1 MKQFFIV
8 LATLVLFTST
18 SCSTNQVL
26 TTAKYEQILPKYSEK
41 ISEAELKKN
50 LYTIAGPEMEGRN
63 AGSEGE
69 VKAGNYISNYYK
81 ELGISGPNNNYFQII
96 PGGTFNRVKN
106 DMRNVMGFI
115 KGSEKPD
122 EILVISAHYDHE
134 GIKNGK
140 LYAGADDDGS
150 GTVGVMEIARVF
162 REAEKKGIR
171 PKRSILFLHVSGE
184 EKGLL
189 GSKYYSEHP
198 IFPLANTIA
207 DINIDMI
214 GRVDYEHTKETRDF
228 VYVIGSEMLS
238 TDLHKAVLKAN
249 ENLGIDL
256 DMRYNTP
263 DDPNQFYYRSDHYN
277 FAKHNIPSVFF
288 FNGVH
293 DDYHQPGDTPDKIEY
308 DLLKRRT
315 ELAFK
320 TAWILANAENRPVV
334 DKQSQMPTSRR

>member
-1 MKQFFIV
+1 MKQFLFAIT
-8 LATLVLFTST
+8 LAATLV
-18 SCSTNQVL
+18 SCDSIEPISQ
-26 TTAKYEQILPKYSEK
+26 AKYEKNLIKYSDK

-50 LYTIAGPEMEGRN
+50 LYIIAGTEMEGRN
-63 AGSEGE
+63 AGSAGE

-81 ELGISGPNNNYFQII
+81 ELGICGPNNDYFQII
-96 PGGTFNRVKN
+96 PEGTFNRVKGQ
-106 DMRNVMGFI
+106 MRNVMGYI
-115 KGSEKPD
+115 QGSEKPD
-122 EILVISAHYDHE
+122 EVLVLSAHYDHE
-134 GIKNGK
+134 GIKDGK
-140 LYAGADDDGS
+140 LYPGADDDGS
-150 GTVGVMEIARVF
+150 GTVAVMEVARIF
-162 REAEKKGIR
+162 KEAEKKGIS

-207 DINIDMI
+207 NINIDMI
-214 GRVDYEHTKETRDF
+214 GRVDYEHTTATRDF

-238 TDLHKAVLKAN
+238 TDLHKAVLTAN
-249 ENLGIDL
+249 NSLKINL

-308 DLLKRRT
+308 DLLRRRT
-315 ELAFK
+315 QLAFN

-334 DKQSQMPTSRR
+334 DKTSPMRSKR